1 MKTLDQHQWKDS
13 EGTTW
18 STIFKAVDVVRLR
31 ESAGLD
37 LLDPKSM
44 KVIFGTGPLKR
55 IEILAELTRRQWE
68 AKGKSYEEY
77 SDLLL
82 STETSFVE
90 ATAALQKS
98 ISYFFLQLG
107 RIDLAT
113 VCDRAWEA
121 MVAQANDLAE
131 VAGGEK
137 VGKLLAKASAK
148 GMAAV
153 EAVLDRQLESMERG
167 ETSGLS
173 LGSTEET
180 GES

>member
-77 SDLLL
+77 SDLL
-82 STETSFVE
+82 TEH
-90 ATAALQKS
+90 
-98 ISYFFLQLG
+98 
-107 RIDLAT
+107 
-113 VCDRAWEA
+113 
-121 MVAQANDLAE
+121 
-131 VAGGEK
+131 
-137 VGKLLAKASAK
+137 
-148 GMAAV
+148 
-153 EAVLDRQLESMERG
+153 
-167 ETSGLS
+167 
-173 LGSTEET
+173 
-180 GES
+180 